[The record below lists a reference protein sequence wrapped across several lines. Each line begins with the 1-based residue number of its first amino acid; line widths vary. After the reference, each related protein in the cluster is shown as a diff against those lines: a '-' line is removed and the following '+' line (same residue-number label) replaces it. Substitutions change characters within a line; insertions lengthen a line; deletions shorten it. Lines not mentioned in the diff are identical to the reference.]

1 MTVIVKS
8 TQAQQNFGQVM
19 DKAFTEDD
27 IVVERYGEPHVV
39 ILNYRRY
46 QHLIAAEQDL
56 LRTQLKEI
64 SAAVSARAA
73 HLSEEEVEAL
83 IEQARE
89 DVENENRR
97 Q

>member
-1 MTVIVKS
+1 MAVIVKS
-8 TQAQQNFGQVM
+8 TQVQQNFGQVM

-27 IVVERYGEPHVV
+27 IVVERYGEPHVA

-46 QHLIAAEQDL
+46 QHLIAAEKEL
-56 LRTQLKEI
+56 LRAQLQEV

-73 HLSEEEVEAL
+73 HLSDEEVEAL

-89 DVENENRR
+89 DVENEKRR
-97 Q
+97 